1 MVRNGESF
9 GNRSRDVRTERVESN
24 EYSDLYGSNTG
35 NESLDVDNGV
45 AVESSNV
52 LGSARR
58 EQDGLHA
65 RRTRIPGVLV
75 APVLHQVL
83 QFLQ

>member
-1 MVRNGESF
+1 MFKVRGIW
-9 GNRSRDVRTERVESN
+9 SRNFSEKGQISKKRVN
-24 EYSDLYGSNTG
+24 SDLYGSNAG

-45 AVESSNV
+45 AVESSNI
-52 LGSARR
+52 LGPSRR

-65 RRTRIPGVLV
+65 RRARIPRVLV